1 MQRGKKRTEILVAWV
16 DWWMDE
22 KVTAQ
27 SSAKLLRRLNIDFTE
42 EKYGGGGR
50 I

>member
-1 MQRGKKRTEILVAWV
+1 V
-16 DWWMDE
+16 DWWLE
-22 KVTAQ
+22 KKVKARSP
-27 SSAKLLRRLNIDFTE
+27 SSARCYLVIDFTE

>member
-1 MQRGKKRTEILVAWV
+1 MQRGQKRTEILVAWV
-16 DWWMDE
+16 DRWVDKE
-22 KVTAQ
+22 VTTRGGAR
-27 SSAKLLRRLNIDFTE
+27 LLKRLNIDFTE